1 MNLLLLEDDEL
12 GKPIPYNDPR
22 ARHVREVLR
31 ARPGDTLAVGVVEG
45 GKGVARIVDH
55 SREAGLVLGDIHPG
69 PGANPAT
76 APVGAS
82 TRRRLDRESP
92 DVFYPV
98 TMLIGHVR
106 PIVLKRLLKDLTTIG
121 VERIMVVPGELGEK
135 SYLESSMWSDGTVRR
150 RLVEGAAQGGVT
162 CLPTVD
168 THYSLRRALAVLEG
182 HAAVA
187 DRATDTDGAPDR
199 GGRIAGGYGRVQRLY
214 LTPAGTPAAEVV
226 ATAVSEGSRR
236 GSAGNPPERFIIAVG
251 PERGFTPGE
260 EARLDAAGFAAVSL
274 GRRILRTET
283 AAVLAAGMV
292 SRIFVSV
299 P

>member
-182 HAAVA
+182 PAAVA
-187 DRATDTDGAPDR
+187 DRYRRRARPGRPHCRRVRPRAAALPDSGGNPGGGGCGDR
-199 GGRIAGGYGRVQRLY
+199 G
-214 LTPAGTPAAEVV
+214 
-226 ATAVSEGSRR
+226 
-236 GSAGNPPERFIIAVG
+236 VG
-251 PERGFTPGE
+251 
-260 EARLDAAGFAAVSL
+260 GFAARK
-274 GRRILRTET
+274 RREPSRAIHHCRR
-283 AAVLAAGMV
+283 AGARV
-292 SRIFVSV
+292 H
-299 P
+299 PG